1 MVWGAYKHE
10 LLGVKRNQLKVG
22 MPDCAPKPNLDLVPQ
37 HKIDDVLGVAGS
49 NRNIDLLMIGDELLQ
64 KAW

>member
-1 MVWGAYKHE
+1 MVWGADKHE

-22 MPDCAPKPNLDLVPQ
+22 MPDCAPKPNLDLVAQ

-49 NRNIDLLMIGDELLQ
+49 NRNIDFRMIGDELLQ